1 MQIGVIA
8 GKGLLPLEIVK
19 ELKKQQYRVITV
31 ALQNLASEELIKH
44 CDIFEWINIGQAGN
58 IIDFLKKHNIE
69 KVVLTG
75 NVPKK
80 IIFERKQ
87 IKPDL
92 RALKMLFSAHLRGDN
107 ELLKIVEKELA
118 DEGIKIIEISEIC
131 PQLLTPEGVLT
142 KKKPSKEEWKDI
154 EFGFEVAKKIGELDI
169 GQTVVV
175 KERVV
180 VAVEA
185 IEGTDETILRAGKF
199 VKDTIVIKVSKPQQD
214 LRLDPPVAGVYTIIN
229 MKKADAKVLALE
241 AGRSLLI
248 DREELIEKA
257 NEFNIAVVGVKKF

>member
-8 GKGLLPLEIVK
+8 GKGLLPLEVVR
-19 ELKKQQYRVITV
+19 ELKKQQHRIITV
-31 ALQNLASEELIKH
+31 ALQELACEELAKH
-44 CDIFEWINIGQAGN
+44 SDIFEWINIGKAGH
-58 IIDFLKKHNIE
+58 IIDFLKKHNVK

-80 IIFERKQ
+80 IIFERQK
-87 IKPDL
+87 IRPDL

-107 ELLKIVEKELA
+107 ELLKIVEGELL
-118 DEGIKIIEISEIC
+118 DEGIKILGISEIC

-142 KKKPSKEEWKDI
+142 KKKPSKQQWKDI

-175 KERVV
+175 KETAV

-185 IEGTDETILRAGKF
+185 MEGTDETILRAGKF
-199 VKDTIVIKVSKPQQD
+199 VKDTVVVKVSKPQQD
-214 LRLDPPVAGVYTIIN
+214 LKLDPPVAGMNTIIS
-229 MKKADAKVLALE
+229 MKKARARVLALE
-241 AGRSLLI
+241 TERSILI
-248 DREELIEKA
+248 EREKFIEKA
-257 NEFNIAVVGVKKF
+257 DEFNIIVVGVKKF